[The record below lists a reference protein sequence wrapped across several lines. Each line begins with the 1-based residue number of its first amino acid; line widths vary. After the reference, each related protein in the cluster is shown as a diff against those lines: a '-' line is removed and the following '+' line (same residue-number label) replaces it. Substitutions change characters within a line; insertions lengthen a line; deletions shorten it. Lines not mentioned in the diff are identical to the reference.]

1 MSTAASLNFVVEGET
16 CWRRRSTARIALLV
30 DGADYFGALRVSL
43 LKAQRSV
50 FLIGWDIDSRTRIR
64 GLRRPSD
71 GAPEGLRSLLIHIAK
86 RNPQLSI
93 HVSLWDYSLLHT
105 LEHEP
110 PPKLELDWRTPPN
123 LTVCLDSAL
132 PPGACHHQKLVVID
146 DAVAYCGGSDLT
158 VRRWDDS
165 AHQPDNRERVDP
177 AGASYEPLHDVQL
190 VVDGAAALTLGELA
204 RQRWRAACPHSYPE
218 RQPVGDPWPE
228 PIPPDL
234 TDIDV
239 GIARTM
245 PATAHRPQI
254 REIEALYLRAIA
266 QAERFIY
273 IENHY
278 LTAQNIAAA
287 LHRRLVER
295 PELRVLIV
303 LPRNPAGWLEEQA
316 MAYRQHQCLRCL
328 GGENVQS
335 RVRVVYPWVNAGDT
349 RRDVRV
355 RAKLMIVD
363 DRFVCAGS
371 ANLNRRSMGTD
382 SECDLAM
389 EAGTEA
395 ARRHIGALRHRLLAE
410 HLGLEVGRLAEHEAS
425 GGSALAFVDS
435 ANGEARGLS
444 SLPAADLPTNDS
456 NQAITAIT
464 DPEPPADPAE
474 FMGDLFGAGRVRPHY
489 WRVLR
494 LAAVVGGIVC
504 LIFIWNSSSLAEWTD
519 PASLG
524 ALLQVLRASA
534 WAIPIVI
541 GVFLLGSLVVF
552 PVTVL
557 IAATAIALG
566 PWSGFLWASVGSLCG
581 ALVSYLMGHVIGR
594 RPFESLFG
602 QWIHRIDQRLGNGG
616 VISVFLMHT
625 LPVAPFTVVNV
636 VAGASSIRFRE
647 FIIGT
652 VLGVGPSVAALTLL
666 SDRLRA
672 LWEHPAPAELGLLTL
687 AVLLWLGLVAGLQR
701 LSRWLVT
708 R

>member
-1 MSTAASLNFVVEGET
+1 M
-16 CWRRRSTARIALLV
+16 LV
-30 DGADYFGALRVSL
+30 DGSDYFCALRASL

-50 FLIGWDIDSRTRIR
+50 FLIGWDVDSRTRIR
-64 GLRRPSD
+64 GRRRPSD
-71 GAPEGLRSLLIHIAK
+71 GAPEALRSLLFYIAK

-93 HVSLWDYSLLHT
+93 HVLLWDYSLLHK

-123 LTVCLDSAL
+123 VTVCLDASL
-132 PPGACHHQKLVVID
+132 PQGACHHQKLVVID
-146 DAVAYCGGSDLT
+146 DAVAYCGGMDLT

-165 AHQPDNRERVDP
+165 AHEPDNRLRVDP
-177 AGASYEPLHDVQL
+177 TGAPYPPFHDVQL
-190 VVDGAAALTLGELA
+190 AVDGAAALTLGELA
-204 RQRWRAACPHSYPE
+204 RRRWRAACPHSYPE
-218 RQPVGDPWPE
+218 RQAVGDPWPHTV
-228 PIPPDL
+228 PPDL

-239 GIARTM
+239 GIARTV
-245 PATAHRPQI
+245 PATTDRPQI

-266 QAERFIY
+266 RAERFIY
-273 IENHY
+273 IENQY
-278 LTAQNIAAA
+278 LTAPNIAAA
-287 LHRRLVER
+287 LHRRLVEC
-295 PELRVLIV
+295 PELNVLIV
-303 LPRNPAGWLEEQA
+303 LPRSPAGWLEEQT
-316 MAYRQHQCLRCL
+316 MAYRQHHCLRCI
-328 GGENVQS
+328 GGESVGS
-335 RVRVVYPWVNAGDT
+335 RVRVAYPWVNGGHEKREVT
-349 RRDVRV
+349 VH
-355 RAKLMIVD
+355 AKLMIVD
-363 DRFVCAGS
+363 DRFLCAGS
-371 ANLNRRSMGTD
+371 ANLSRRSMGTD

-389 EAGTEA
+389 EADTEA
-395 ARRHIGALRHRLLAE
+395 ACRRIGALRHRLIGE
-410 HLGLEVGRLAEHEAS
+410 HLGLEAGRLAEHEAA

-444 SLPAADLPTNDS
+444 SLPAADVPANDS
-456 NQAITAIT
+456 NESIAAFT
-464 DPEPPADPAE
+464 DPEQAADPAE
-474 FMGDLFGAGRVRPHY
+474 FMGDLFGAGRVRPGY
-489 WRVLR
+489 WRVVR
-494 LAAVVGGIVC
+494 LAAVVAGIVF
-504 LIFIWNSSSLAEWTD
+504 LTFVWNSSSLAQWTN
-519 PASLG
+519 PASLA
-524 ALLQVLRASA
+524 ALLEALRASA

-541 GVFLLGSLVVF
+541 GVFLFGSLVVF

-581 ALVSYLMGHVIGR
+581 ALLSYLMGHVIGR

-647 FIIGT
+647 FIVGT